1 MNLISKAENLF
12 KLAFMMLLTTGL
24 FSCQKTD
31 QSLIDSSNLL
41 PAPQKAT
48 SVSDELLDPNDLD
61 AIYLYSGLGDNPQF
75 AATLLKDEFKSLFGK
90 ELSIKEIQSK
100 DEISSPGVVLGIP
113 SASESF
119 ADFSDD
125 LPAPQK
131 DQQDAYVVDISD
143 EIAVISGA
151 GEQGLFYGVQTLIQ
165 LLEEAKWNDVAIS
178 GMLIED
184 WPDMELRWVHYNYFF
199 HLDRYEYIKETIKK
213 LAKYKINGI
222 VFEFEDKFQYQ
233 SHPFI
238 VAPNNLTP
246 DQVEELTQFAHQYH
260 VDIVPLVQGFG
271 HAGYLLKHEELKHLR
286 EDPEIYQSFC
296 PLKDET
302 YEFIF
307 DLFGETIDAT
317 PGVKYFHIGGDEVN
331 VMGKCSACKKKVEE
345 IGDLG
350 LYLIWLDKVRA
361 FMDEHDRTLVFWDDM
376 PLKQAGIYHTTYH
389 KQEPNIYEEDSVF
402 NPIWKEGTAKLNGI
416 INKFPDDG
424 IFMRWNYRFGRDKGN
439 VKILEWYKENN
450 FKSMVATAVI
460 GDYPLIPKYDL
471 MPAYIKSFVTLGA
484 EKGALGELCTAWGDD
499 SGNHFEIYWL
509 GFLESSE
516 YAWSRKTPETLDD
529 YWKKYVYRFFGP
541 GMEELIPAFH
551 NLSARVPFWDTS
563 LMKRGNKR
571 RVGYQ
576 HITLPN
582 LDGLPEEGS
591 WVKHFQPLLDTA
603 RLEKA
608 RCAEGTSTIETHI
621 VTAKDNVY
629 NLEIFASM
637 GDFMESY
644 TDLVLSIEH
653 IAEYCDKQIAASKAG
668 KKLDDTE
675 YTKMVT
681 KVEAAWNGYETTYKE
696 LEELWEESRYPKGG
710 EDYMMNDQTIYMAG
724 RTKDLSY
731 LILAEQELDLVGHV
745 KGLAR

>member
-1 MNLISKAENLF
+1 MLITS
-12 KLAFMMLLTTGL
+12 GL
-24 FSCQKTD
+24 FSCQKTE
-31 QSLIDSSNLL
+31 QSLIDSNNLL

-48 SVSDELLDPNDLD
+48 LVGGESLDPNDIEI
-61 AIYLYSGLGDNPQF
+61 IYLFPGLGDNPQF
-75 AATLLKDEFKSLFGK
+75 AATLLKDELKSLFGK
-90 ELSIKEIQSK
+90 DLSVKEINSM
-100 DEISSPGVVLGIP
+100 DEISGSAIVLGIP

-119 ADFSDD
+119 ELFSEN

-131 DQQDAYVVDISD
+131 DQQDAYVIDIT
-143 EIAVISGA
+143 EELVVISGA
-151 GEQGLFYGVQTLIQ
+151 ADQGLFYGVQTLIQ
-165 LLEEAKWNDVAIS
+165 LFEEAKWNDAAVS

-184 WPDMELRWVHYNYFF
+184 WPDMKLRWVQYNYFF
-199 HLDRYEYIKETIKK
+199 HLDRYEYIKESIKK
-213 LAKYKINGI
+213 LAKYKINGV

-233 SHPFI
+233 SHPFV
-238 VAPNNLTP
+238 VAPNNLAP
-246 DQVEELTQFAHQYH
+246 DQVKELTQFAHQYH

-296 PLKDET
+296 PLNEET

-317 PGVKYFHIGGDEVN
+317 PGVDYFHIGGDEVRI
-331 VMGKCSACKKKVEE
+331 MGKCSLCKEKMEE

-350 LYLIWLDKVRA
+350 LYLIWLDKVRE
-361 FMDEHDRTLVFWDDM
+361 FMEERGRKLVFWDDM
-376 PLKQAGIYHTTYH
+376 PLKQAGVYKTTYN
-389 KQEPNIYEEDSVF
+389 KADSTFDRVWEDGE
-402 NPIWKEGTAKLNGI
+402 KKLNGI
-416 INKFPDDG
+416 VNKFPQDG
-424 IFMRWNYRFGRDKGN
+424 IFMRWNYGLARDEGN
-439 VKILEWYKENN
+439 YKALEWYRDNN
-450 FKSMVATAVI
+450 FNTMIATAVI
-460 GDYPLIPKYDL
+460 GDWPLIPKYES
-471 MPAYIKSFVTLGA
+471 MPENIKSFVTLGA
-484 EKGALGELCTAWGDD
+484 EKQALGELCTAWGDD
-499 SGNHFEIYWL
+499 SGNHFEIYWF

-516 YAWSRKTPETLDD
+516 FAWSSKSPETVDQ
-529 YWKKYVYRFFGP
+529 YWRKYVYRFFGP
-541 GMEELIPAFH
+541 GHQELIPAFN
-551 NLSARVPFWDTS
+551 NLAARVPFWDTS

-591 WVKHFQPLLDTA
+591 WGKRFQPLLDTA

-608 RCAEGTSTIETHI
+608 RCAEGTATIKKHI
-621 VTAKDNVY
+621 SSARGNAY

-637 GDFMESY
+637 GDFMEAY

-653 IAEYCDKQIAASKAG
+653 IAAYCDKQIAASKAG
-668 KKLDDTE
+668 KQLDDSE
-675 YTKMVT
+675 YTKMIQ
-681 KVEAAWNGYETTYKE
+681 KVEAAWNGYKTTYKE

-724 RTKDLSY
+724 RTRDLSY